1 MVKLECRVHN
11 EFIILYYNRICK
23 GCMPLGKDP
32 ETSGNAM
39 DTNTKQISN
48 NKDNLKKNNKKGQGN
63 AMPQVDA
70 RLWAV
75 LVLVAAFSAAVL
87 RTAAILLS
95 YDAEIGYF
103 ARGTALPVLAD
114 VVCIIGTL
122 AAVGFAFFCC
132 PHGRAV
138 YNVGARDSAPVY
150 FATAYAAFV
159 MLGTFMHE
167 LWRCLSER
175 TAASYF
181 EKAAAVDNAYTAR
194 SLRIQGVLII
204 IGIIASAISAIYF
217 FCRLSGKGWRE
228 WYVILGFA
236 PGLRGV
242 SGMATI
248 YFDMTVEMNSP
259 NKMLLQ
265 LALISV
271 MLYFLLELR
280 MLLGEKKARPRAYAA
295 VGLAATVL
303 TAAASVSLIAAY
315 FAGQVSN
322 AYFFTESF
330 FCFNMMIYIMVRTVA
345 FIAGPYT
352 KVATVSDAERESAPV
367 PADAPADADADRGSD
382 D

>member
-1 MVKLECRVHN
+1 
-11 EFIILYYNRICK
+11 
-23 GCMPLGKDP
+23 
-32 ETSGNAM
+32 M
-39 DTNTKQISN
+39 DTNIKQNTNTDNGTGKRTDAGIHAIKPYPTKG
-48 NKDNLKKNNKKGQGN
+48 KKSGG
-63 AMPQVDA
+63 ALPSFGA
-70 RLWAV
+70 RAWTVAV
-75 LVLVAAFSAAVL
+75 LIIALAAAAL
-87 RTAAILLS
+87 RTAAILVS

-103 ARGTALPVLAD
+103 SRGAILPVLAD
-114 VVCIIGTL
+114 VACIAGTAL
-122 AAVGFAFFCC
+122 ALCFAVICRPRGN
-132 PHGRAV
+132 AV
-138 YNVGARDSAPVY
+138 YKIGARDSAPVY

-167 LWRCLSER
+167 LWRCISED
-175 TAASYF
+175 TAAYYF

-204 IGIIASAISAIYF
+204 IGIIASAVSALYF
-217 FCRLSGKGWRE
+217 FCRLGGKGWRE

-236 PGLRGV
+236 PGVRGV

-271 MLYFLLELR
+271 MIYFLLELR
-280 MLLGEKKARPRAYAA
+280 MLLGGKKARPRSYAS

-330 FCFNMMIYIMVRTVA
+330 FCFNMMIYIMVRTVS
-345 FIAGPYT
+345 FIVGPYSAAGDGANDISDRCAVCDAAGCADTT
-352 KVATVSDAERESAPV
+352 KAGEGDNAHNTDN
-367 PADAPADADADRGSD
+367 
-382 D
+382 

>member
-1 MVKLECRVHN
+1 
-11 EFIILYYNRICK
+11 
-23 GCMPLGKDP
+23 
-32 ETSGNAM
+32 M

-48 NKDNLKKNNKKGQGN
+48 KDNFEKNNKKGRGS
-63 AMPQVDA
+63 ALPQVNA

-75 LVLVAAFSAAVL
+75 LVLFAALAAAVL
-87 RTAAILLS
+87 RTAAILFS

-114 VVCIIGTL
+114 VTCIVGTV
-122 AAVGFAFFCC
+122 AAIGFAFFCRPRC
-132 PHGRAV
+132 RAI
-138 YNVGARDSAPVY
+138 YNAGARASAPVY

-175 TAASYF
+175 TAASNF

-204 IGIIASAISAIYF
+204 IGIIASAVSAVYF

-236 PGLRGV
+236 PGMRGV
-242 SGMATI
+242 AGMATI

-345 FIAGPYT
+345 FIEGPYT
-352 KVATVSDAERESAPV
+352 KADEFDGAECEPAPV
-367 PADAPADADADRGSD
+367 PADADVD
-382 D
+382 DEQCSGN